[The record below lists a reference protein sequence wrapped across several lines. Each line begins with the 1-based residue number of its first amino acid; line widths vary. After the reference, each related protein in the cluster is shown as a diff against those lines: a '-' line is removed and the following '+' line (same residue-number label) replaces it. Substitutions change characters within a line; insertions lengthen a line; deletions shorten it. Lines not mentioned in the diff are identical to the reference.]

1 MNPQDLL
8 ASFAAAFGQSNRLIS
23 LQIGDSGVWGD
34 QLLPQRVTGTEGLN
48 RPFLYSI
55 DCLSADAALELKSL
69 LGLPVVLSI
78 TDAQGG
84 MVERCG
90 VISQAQLLGSDGGFA
105 KYTLTVEPPFALLR
119 HRRTSRVFQNLSV
132 VDIVKQVMA
141 EHQAKNPVFAA
152 VQTLDFKL
160 SGEYPPRSYCVQ
172 YREDDL
178 AFLSRQLKE
187 SGLSWRFESLAGD
200 SPQVQLVVFDDV
212 FSIPEASDPIA
223 RFHRADGSEESD
235 SLTTW
240 NTQRQIGSS
249 SVSLASFDYKA
260 SSTSHGLSDSAVDQ
274 GDGGQQI
281 QSTLEYYD
289 PQAHYYARDL
299 DQLNHDAK
307 LRQDA
312 LDGQKKSF
320 TGSGTLRSLQ
330 AGQWFRLE
338 DHPAHDFDSPEQR
351 EFAITELKFTA
362 NNNFPADLTQQLGL
376 VAPSLLVG
384 AASAENPPYK
394 TDFTAQRRGQP
405 VLSHMGE
412 QEFTKPTSLGVQ
424 TATVVGP
431 AGSEVH
437 TDEQGRIKI
446 QLHWQRTQEHPEF
459 GANLDDKSSC
469 WVRVS
474 MPSAGAGF
482 GHQFIPRIGQEVL
495 VDFIEG
501 DIDRPIV
508 TAVVHNGSHPVPTFS
523 GAGALPANKT
533 LSGIKTKEHEGG
545 QYGELLFD
553 DTKGEVRTKL
563 SSEHGKTQLNLGYLI
578 HPRTDGKG
586 EPRGEGFELRTDKQG
601 AIRAS
606 GLLIST
612 EAKGGASGTQL
623 DRTPAQSQLE
633 SALETAKNLGEYATK
648 QLADSIETGDD
659 EQTVKPD
666 NSAGDK
672 ATHGHLYHHVHA
684 SKSLAAGS
692 NTDKDGKT
700 KSKDQ
705 AGLQKIIL
713 LHGEDGVA
721 ITTPQSQTLSAGTNL
736 DQIAQRDT
744 NQSTGR
750 RWIHNVGQHISLFT
764 GGIKDK
770 ITMKLIAAKGQLQMQ
785 AQSDDIEITADKNA
799 KFTAIKGK
807 GLFNAKQEILLTAG
821 GAYIRIKDGKI
832 ELHAPG
838 KISIKGGSHDWGGP
852 KSLNMAPPSFKKEG
866 MGNLD
871 ILHDFANGFS
881 LNKGKF
887 EVTDALGNKHAGVLD
902 DAGKA
907 TVSGL
912 PTGPAAVNFLGRP
925 NRGKA
930 DIFPF
935 VPEPEVALQAGG
947 AAVQQQAMQQLG
959 SLLGKAAPA
968 VPGLDKLNQAQSLVA
983 QGQAAIQNPDKLA
996 ALTSLVSQAA
1006 PAIPGL
1012 DKLNQAQSLVTQ
1024 GQAAIQNPDKLG
1036 TLTSLASQAA
1046 PAIPELDKLN
1056 QAKNMASQ
1064 AQSALQQA
1072 RNIKPL
1078 ASGSIEQ
1085 VASSMPK
1092 NII

>member
-1 MNPQDLL
+1 MRVDQLL
-8 ASFAAAFGQSNRLIS
+8 ASFAAAFSQDTRLIS
-23 LQIGDSGVWGD
+23 LQIGDGGVWGD
-34 QLLPQRVTGTEGLN
+34 QLLPQRVTGEEGLN

-55 DCLSADAALELKSL
+55 DCLSSDAALELKSL

-78 TDAQGG
+78 TNAEGE

-90 VISQAQLLGSDGGFA
+90 VISKAQLLGSDGGFA

-119 HRRTSRVFQNLSV
+119 YRRTSRVFQDLSI

-160 SGEYPPRSYCVQ
+160 SGEYPPRSYCLQ

-178 AFLSRQLKE
+178 SFLSRLMKL
-187 SGLSWRFESLAGD
+187 SGLLWRFVHIAGD

-212 FSIPEASDPIA
+212 FSIPEAADPIA

-235 SLTTW
+235 SLTAW
-240 NTQRQIGSS
+240 NSQRQIGSS

-260 SSTSHGLSDSAVDQ
+260 SSTSHGLSDSAIDQ

-281 QSTLEYYD
+281 QASLEYYD
-289 PQAHYYARDL
+289 PQAHYYASDL
-299 DQLNHDAK
+299 DALNHDAK

-338 DHPAHDFDSPEQR
+338 DHPAHDFDLAEQR
-351 EFAITELKFTA
+351 EFSITELKFTA

-376 VAPSLLVG
+376 IAPSLLVE
-384 AASAENPPYK
+384 AASADNPPYK

-405 VLSHMGE
+405 MLSHLGE
-412 QEFTKPTSLGVQ
+412 QEFTKPTSRGVQ

-446 QLHWQRTQEHPEF
+446 QLHWQRAQEHPEF

-469 WVRVS
+469 WIRVS

-495 VDFIEG
+495 VDFLEG

-508 TAVVHNGSHPVPTFS
+508 TSLVYNGSHPTPAFS
-523 GAGALPANKT
+523 GAGSLPANKT
-533 LSGIKTKEHEGG
+533 LSGIKSKEFEGG

-563 SSEHGKTQLNLGYLI
+563 SSEHGKTQLNMGYLI

-586 EPRGEGFELRTDKQG
+586 EPRGEGFELRSDKQG
-601 AIRAS
+601 TIRAS

-612 EAKGGASGTQL
+612 EAKGGASGKQL
-623 DRTPAQSQLE
+623 DRSPAQSQLE
-633 SALETAKNLGEYATK
+633 SALDTAKNLGEYATK
-648 QLADSIETGDD
+648 QLADSIETGEDD
-659 EQTVKPD
+659 QTIKPD
-666 NSAGDK
+666 NSPGDK
-672 ATHGHLYHHVHA
+672 ASHGHLYHHVHA
-684 SKSLAAGS
+684 SKSFEAGS
-692 NTDKDGKT
+692 NTDKDGKS
-700 KSKDQ
+700 KSKEQ

-721 ITTPQSQTLSAGTNL
+721 ITSPQSHTLSAGSNL
-736 DQIAQRDT
+736 DQVAQRDT
-744 NQSTGR
+744 NQSSGR

-770 ITMKLIAAKGQLQMQ
+770 ITMKFIAAKGQLQMQ
-785 AQSDDIEITADKNA
+785 AQSDDIEITADKNV
-799 KFTAIKGK
+799 KLTAIKGK

-838 KISIKGGSHDWGGP
+838 KVSIKGGSHDWGGP
-852 KSLNMAPPSFKKEG
+852 AKLDVPFPTFKKAYSARYQLIDDVTKEPLINKSYTMQQSG
-866 MGNLD
+866 GRKISGFTDKAGWTLTAMSSKPDEVKLSTIEPKVGPLE
-871 ILHDFANGFS
+871 ILY
-881 LNKGKF
+881 L
-887 EVTDALGNKHAGVLD
+887 
-902 DAGKA
+902 
-907 TVSGL
+907 
-912 PTGPAAVNFLGRP
+912 
-925 NRGKA
+925 
-930 DIFPF
+930 
-935 VPEPEVALQAGG
+935 AGG
-947 AAVQQQAMQQLG
+947 GAVEM
-959 SLLGKAAPA
+959 
-968 VPGLDKLNQAQSLVA
+968 
-983 QGQAAIQNPDKLA
+983 
-996 ALTSLVSQAA
+996 
-1006 PAIPGL
+1006 
-1012 DKLNQAQSLVTQ
+1012 
-1024 GQAAIQNPDKLG
+1024 
-1036 TLTSLASQAA
+1036 
-1046 PAIPELDKLN
+1046 ELDLRKESPTELGEN
-1056 QAKNMASQ
+1056 ND
-1064 AQSALQQA
+1064 
-1072 RNIKPL
+1072 
-1078 ASGSIEQ
+1078 
-1085 VASSMPK
+1085 
-1092 NII
+1092 